1 MTGLPLAGLR
11 IVVTRA
17 AHQAGELARP
27 LAAAGAEVVLLP
39 TVGIG
44 PPRDPA
50 RLESAAHH
58 VDEYDWLFLTSANAA
73 DAFLPLVP
81 QGIRRPLL
89 GVVGAATFKRA
100 AELGWRADVTPADF
114 TAEALAAALQA
125 HEMGGKRVLIPAG
138 DLARDVLPAALV
150 GRGALVEVVEA
161 YSNQPPPDTVAA
173 VHALFL
179 TGRAPDWLTFASPS
193 AFENLAAISG
203 TEPLHRVAIASIG
216 PTTSAAI
223 RARGLNVAAEA
234 AEHTV
239 AGLVAAI
246 VAAINRS

>member
-1 MTGLPLAGLR
+1 MTPLPLAGLR

-17 AHQAGELARP
+17 AHQAGELARL
-27 LAAAGAEVVLLP
+27 LAAAGAEAILLP

-50 RLESAAHH
+50 RLESAAQHA
-58 VDEYDWLFLTSANAA
+58 DEYDWLLLTSANAA

-81 QGIRRPLL
+81 QGIRCPRL
-89 GVVGAATFKRA
+89 GVVGAATYKRA
-100 AELGWRADVTPADF
+100 VELGWRADVTPAEF
-114 TAEALAAALQA
+114 TSEALVAALQA

-138 DLARDVLPAALV
+138 DLAREVLPAALSV
-150 GRGALVEVVEA
+150 KGALVEVVEA
-161 YSNQPPPDTVAA
+161 YSNQAPPETAAA
-173 VHALFL
+173 VHDLFVA
-179 TGRAPDWLTFASPS
+179 GRAPDWLTFASPS

-203 TEPLHRVAIASIG
+203 PEPLRRVSMGSIG

-223 RARGLNVAAEA
+223 RAHGLDVAAEA

-239 AGLVAAI
+239 GGLVEAIAAA
-246 VAAINRS
+246 VNRR